1 MKENR
6 FYIFTAL
13 LFFVCSSLNAQESNI
28 RYGIFG
34 HGLLN
39 MHNANFRELPGV
51 PNCCKSYTDGT
62 ASTIGGGFLIE
73 FPFLGDFDFS
83 FRMSYA
89 DYSGLLES
97 TDNIVTANGS
107 TPFTHKLNATIPG
120 ISLQPSLMYEITKG
134 LRLHAGFDLNYL
146 LNQTYS
152 QKEEI
157 SSPNGTFFP
166 ENTRVRN
173 ETSGDIKDNAAVMI
187 APMIGLAY
195 EFPMNAKRT
204 LFLTP
209 EVQYQHGITNLNNNL
224 DWKVS
229 TIRFGFALKYSPK
242 PNPIPKPEPIPEK
255 KPEEPT
261 KPIIVQ
267 TPVAPPKEPIEADI
281 RAVGLD
287 DNGKEFPVA
296 KITVEEFLSSQ
307 IRPLLNYIFFDENS
321 AEISAKYMKLSPQ
334 SKNNFSVKTLQNES
348 TLQTYYHVMNIIAQR
363 LQDNPS
369 AKLTITGCNSNEGN
383 EKNNSLLSQKR
394 ANAVKDY
401 FSKTWNIDEKRLIV
415 TYRNLPEKPSNNDTD
430 DGIAENRRVE
440 LSSDSW
446 KIIEPVILNDTIRTS
461 NPPIIRFYPT
471 VKTNADIR
479 DWKVSVSQKNT
490 EYKQFTGTQET
501 PQFLD
506 WNILSNNNNVPSL
519 SDPLFFSIKAENSDN
534 QVASSP
540 VRSIPFEQIT
550 VQRKRAE
557 NKSDKEIDR
566 YSLILFDFDR
576 SEIGSANKRILDY
589 IKPRIAPNATVTVTG
604 YTDKIGDDQ
613 HNKELSLQRAQNTVK
628 AIGKGNAIGEGEK
641 EIFDNTIPE
650 GRFYNRTVTVI
661 VETPISK

>member
-1 MKENR
+1 MR
-6 FYIFTAL
+6 FA
-13 LFFVCSSLNAQESNI
+13 
-28 RYGIFG
+28 
-34 HGLLN
+34 
-39 MHNANFRELPGV
+39 
-51 PNCCKSYTDGT
+51 
-62 ASTIGGGFLIE
+62 
-73 FPFLGDFDFS
+73 
-83 FRMSYA
+83 
-89 DYSGLLES
+89 
-97 TDNIVTANGS
+97 
-107 TPFTHKLNATIPG
+107 
-120 ISLQPSLMYEITKG
+120 
-134 LRLHAGFDLNYL
+134 
-146 LNQTYS
+146 
-152 QKEEI
+152 
-157 SSPNGTFFP
+157 
-166 ENTRVRN
+166 
-173 ETSGDIKDNAAVMI
+173 
-187 APMIGLAY
+187 
-195 EFPMNAKRT
+195 
-204 LFLTP
+204 
-209 EVQYQHGITNLNNNL
+209 
-224 DWKVS
+224 
-229 TIRFGFALKYSPK
+229 FALKYSPN